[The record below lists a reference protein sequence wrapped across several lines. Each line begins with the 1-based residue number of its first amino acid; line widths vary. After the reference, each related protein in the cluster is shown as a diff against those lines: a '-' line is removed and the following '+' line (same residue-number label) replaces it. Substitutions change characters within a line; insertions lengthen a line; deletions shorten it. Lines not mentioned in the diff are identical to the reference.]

1 MSPSNLKIPT
11 LQLDADAGRAFR
23 SPLKS
28 NPSEVIEVTRNIQA
42 IRIPDGAFI
51 NIPVNS
57 KVRITQALGSA
68 FTVEHGGNLYRVDG
82 EDGDALGK
90 PKRSGL
96 PQNLQDAE
104 VSVATVNSVLKTCY
118 DPEIPVNLLELGLIY
133 RVDVIE
139 LPNNTPHKR
148 IEIDMTLTAPGCG
161 MGDVLVQD
169 IKQKLKR
176 LPHVDDVVVNLV
188 FDPPW
193 ARHMISTAGKLVL
206 GLL

>member
-1 MSPSNLKIPT
+1 MSPSNSKIPT
-11 LQLDADAGRAFR
+11 LQLDADAGRVFR

-28 NPSEVIEVTRNIQA
+28 PPSEIIEVSRDIQT

-51 NIPVNS
+51 PIPQGS

-68 FTVEHGGNLYRVDG
+68 YTVEHGGNLYRVDG
-82 EDGDALGK
+82 EDGDALCR

-96 PQNLQDAE
+96 PDNLQNAE
-104 VSVATVNSVLKTCY
+104 VSVATINSILKTCF
-118 DPEIPVNLLELGLIY
+118 DPEIPVNLMDLGLIY
-133 RVDVIE
+133 RVAVVD
-139 LPNNTPHKR
+139 LSLDTPRKR

-176 LPHVDDVVVNLV
+176 LPQVDDVVVNLI

-193 ARHMISTAGKLVL
+193 ARHMISTAGQLAL

>member
-1 MSPSNLKIPT
+1 MSPSNSKIPT
-11 LQLDADAGRAFR
+11 LQLDADAGRVFR
-23 SPLKS
+23 SPLKH
-28 NPSEVIEVTRNIQA
+28 NPSEIIEVSRDIQT

-51 NIPVNS
+51 VIPLGS

-68 FTVEHGGNLYRVDG
+68 YTVEHGGNLYRVDG
-82 EDGDALGK
+82 EDGDALGR

-96 PQNLQDAE
+96 PDDLQNAE
-104 VSVATVNSVLKTCY
+104 VSVATIHSILKTCF
-118 DPEIPVNLLELGLIY
+118 DPEIPVNLMDLGLIY
-133 RVDVIE
+133 RVDVIV
-139 LPNNTPHKR
+139 LPSDTPRKR

-176 LPHVDDVVVNLV
+176 LPQVDEVVVNLI

-193 ARHMISTAGKLVL
+193 ARHMISTAGQLAL

>member
-1 MSPSNLKIPT
+1 MSPSNSKIPT
-11 LQLDADAGRAFR
+11 LQLDADAGRVFR
-23 SPLKS
+23 SPIKS
-28 NPSEVIEVTRNIQA
+28 HPSEIIDVRRDIQA

-51 NIPVNS
+51 AIPVSS

-68 FTVEHGGNLYRVDG
+68 YTVEHGGNLYRVDG
-82 EDGDALGK
+82 EDGDAIDR

-96 PQNLQDAE
+96 PDDLQSAE
-104 VSVATVNSVLKTCY
+104 VNIATINNILKTCF
-118 DPEIPVNLLELGLIY
+118 DPEIPVNLMDLGLIY
-133 RVDVIE
+133 RVEVI
-139 LPNNTPHKR
+139 NNPEKR

-176 LPHVDDVVVNLV
+176 LPQVDEVIINLV

-193 ARHMISTAGKLVL
+193 ARNMISTAGQLAL